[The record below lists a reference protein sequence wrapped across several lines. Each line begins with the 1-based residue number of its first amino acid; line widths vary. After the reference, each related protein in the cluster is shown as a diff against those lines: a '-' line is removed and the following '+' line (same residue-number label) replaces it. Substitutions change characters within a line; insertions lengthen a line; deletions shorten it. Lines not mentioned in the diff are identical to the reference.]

1 MTQEDIKAL
10 STAASAEAASAAGAD
25 GTAGSAQESQKDEKY
40 FEAFNLNIKTKDEV
54 QEEFTSE
61 LGFDPYD
68 IDQMAAH
75 TDGGASESPFVS
87 EQVANLME
95 LQQAMSVMLIERFNK
110 NMEAFKKYIPD
121 IYEKFHDYKPKETL
135 EFMCTSNGVPNLYLP
150 ERNEFF
156 YKTYDPEALCKKQV
170 DTVLES
176 CPFRQLKYSIDHEVL
191 GQIHHRYLNAIVK
204 YQNENVP
211 PNANPLLS
219 NSCPIAILMGV
230 GLGYHIGY
238 LYERIEIGNVVVIE
252 PNTDIFF
259 ASLHA
264 FDWAN
269 LLEFINENQRGIFLM
284 VGQTR
289 DEVFEDLNN
298 FYGRHGRMLACFMW
312 SMVHYRSKEINE
324 IADRLI
330 EDYERSYATLGFFD
344 DHMFAVSH
352 GIQLIKN
359 KVHFMRR
366 GYLKDEYIQIPIC
379 VVANGPSLSH
389 DLPFLRKVQDKVFI
403 FACGTALETLYNAG
417 IRPDFYGCTER
428 LKVVSEHL
436 SIIPDRD
443 FVRGRILVSGDVVH
457 PDVTK
462 MFDHAAVFGKADENF
477 YWLAAAKLYDQFR
490 HVSPISL
497 MNPLVGNLGVSAVSQ
512 MGFRNIYFF
521 GVDNGTKR
529 EDRMTHPDENL
540 FYNDISIKKQQQK
553 EESED
558 AETSTEDADKAA
570 MEAAER
576 SAAIDES
583 VLPVSE
589 DDDEKGLTEKDK
601 KTLKRRKNRS
611 KSPFPL
617 NMEMDGNFGGK
628 VATSYLYRL
637 SARYMDV
644 IMRNGKKNGNI
655 NYFNCSDGAKLKEA
669 EPIHSEDLSW
679 WLDLPD
685 IDRKKFLDYM
695 DNEKTLVLEADEA
708 KIKEMV
714 DPTVLD
720 MVIDLILKVLEKE
733 ERPKTR
739 LEYVFMMQT
748 ICEILN
754 KLRETRDYY
763 VADFV
768 DGSLYSMFA
777 MCLRSL
783 YLIKDEEEAIKIT
796 EGQIK
801 YIVYFLDDVK
811 KLYRFLPDYCAEDHQ
826 VHLNG
831 KVGYDHPDCPATP
844 VPHREPLVTQEDQ
857 DNYPVR
863 KFVKRYE

>member
-10 STAASAEAASAAGAD
+10 STAAQDVSDSTDTSADS
-25 GTAGSAQESQKDEKY
+25 SQEPKKENY
-40 FEAFNLNIKTKDEV
+40 FEAFNLNIKTRGEV
-54 QEEFTSE
+54 EAEFTNE

-75 TDGGASESPFVS
+75 TDAGTAEK
-87 EQVANLME
+87 EILNEKVANLME
-95 LQQAMSVMLIERFNK
+95 LQQNMSVMLIERFQK
-110 NMEAFKKYIPD
+110 NMEAFKKHIPD
-121 IYEKFHDYKPKETL
+121 IYEKFHNYKPKETL
-135 EFMCTSNGVPNLYLP
+135 EFMCTSNGIPNLFFP

-170 DTVLES
+170 DTVLEH
-176 CPFRQLKYSIDHEVL
+176 CPFRQLKYAIDNEVL

-204 YQNENVP
+204 YQNDNVP

-219 NSCPIAILMGV
+219 NSCPIAILMGI

-238 LYERIEIGNVVVIE
+238 LYERIEIGNLVLIE

-259 ASLHA
+259 ASLHT

-269 LLEFINENQRGIFLM
+269 LLEFIYENHRGIFLM

-366 GYLKDEYIQIPIC
+366 GYLKDEYIQVPVC

-436 SIIPDRD
+436 SIIPDTD
-443 FVRGRILVSGDVVH
+443 FVRGRILVAGDVVH

-462 MFDHAAVFGKADENF
+462 RFDHAAIFGKADENF

-490 HVSPISL
+490 LVSPVSL
-497 MNPLVGNLGVSAVSQ
+497 MNPLVGNLGVSAISQ
-512 MGFRNIYFF
+512 MGFRNVYLF

-529 EDRMTHPDENL
+529 EDGMTHPDENL
-540 FYNDISIKKQQQK
+540 FYNDISVKKQQK
-553 EESED
+553 SEE
-558 AETSTEDADKAA
+558 
-570 MEAAER
+570 EAAATAAAGD
-576 SAAIDES
+576 SASAES
-583 VLPVSE
+583 KP
-589 DDDEKGLTEKDK
+589 KPRK
-601 KTLKRRKNRS
+601 KNHVI
-611 KSPFPL
+611 FPL
-617 NMEMDGNFGGK
+617 NMEIDGNFGGT
-628 VATSYLYRL
+628 VSTSYLYRL

-644 IMRNGKKNGNI
+644 IMRNGKKNGSI

-669 EPIHSEDLSW
+669 EPVHSEDLDW

-685 IDRKKFLDYM
+685 IDRKKFIDYI
-695 DNEKTLVLEADEA
+695 DNEKTLVLEADDE

-720 MVIDLILKVLEKE
+720 MVIDLIRKVLDKE

-739 LEYVFMMQT
+739 LDYVFMMQT
-748 ICEILN
+748 VCEIIN
-754 KLRETRDYY
+754 KLHDTRDYY
-763 VADFV
+763 VADFI

-801 YIVYFLDDVK
+801 YIDYFLEDVK
-811 KLYRFLPDYCAEDHQ
+811 ALYRFLPDYCAEDHK

-831 KVGYDHPDCPATP
+831 KIGYDHPDCPAPP
-844 VPHREPLVTQEDQ
+844 VPNRDPLVTQEDI